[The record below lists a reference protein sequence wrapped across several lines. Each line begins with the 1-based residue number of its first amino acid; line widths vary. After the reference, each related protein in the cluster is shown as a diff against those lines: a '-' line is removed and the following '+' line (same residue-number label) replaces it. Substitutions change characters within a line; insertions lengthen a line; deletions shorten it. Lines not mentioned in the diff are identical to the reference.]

1 MYVQD
6 NYQVELKFY
15 ILFSIQSLKGLIC
28 ISKSEGNV
36 SAKIKRRFSDS
47 QIAIKLTKEHT
58 LVLSTAIL
66 L

>member
-28 ISKSEGNV
+28 ISKSEGN
-36 SAKIKRRFSDS
+36 
-47 QIAIKLTKEHT
+47 
-58 LVLSTAIL
+58 
-66 L
+66 